1 MRSAFSLSLVMV
13 LCVAVAAQLPTASLE
28 GTATDPQGGVVPGA
42 RVTIISQATSISR
55 EQKTGEN
62 GHYLFTNLTPG
73 SYTVRVESA
82 SFAVREFKV
91 TIAAVFLNQ
100 VLNFNRSRS

>member
-1 MRSAFSLSLVMV
+1 MRSAFGLSLVAL
-13 LCVAVAAQLPTASLE
+13 LCVAATAQLPTASLE

-42 RVTIISQATSISR
+42 RVTIISQATGISR
-55 EQKTGEN
+55 EQKTGED
-62 GHYLFTNLTPG
+62 GHYLFTNRTPG

-82 SFAVREFKV
+82 GFAVKEFEV

-100 VLNFNRSRS
+100 VLNFSRSRS